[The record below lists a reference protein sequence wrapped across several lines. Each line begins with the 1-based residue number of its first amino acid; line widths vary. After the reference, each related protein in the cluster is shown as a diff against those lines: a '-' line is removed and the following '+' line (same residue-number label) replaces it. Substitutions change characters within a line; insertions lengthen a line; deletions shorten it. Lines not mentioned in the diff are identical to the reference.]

1 MQSIKQL
8 KELAAQDSRLVIIEE
23 HDGDLIRV
31 ICTDGNNVLSEEAIL
46 PREPSWSVNAIIPRT
61 SQVHNRSV
69 LARVRE
75 TLSI

>member
-8 KELAAQDSRLVIIEE
+8 KELAAQDSRLQIIEE

-31 ICTDGNNVLSEEAIL
+31 ICMDGNKVLSEEHIL
-46 PREPSWSVNAIIPRT
+46 PREPSWSINGIIPRT

-69 LARVRE
+69 LARARQ
-75 TLSI
+75 TLAI